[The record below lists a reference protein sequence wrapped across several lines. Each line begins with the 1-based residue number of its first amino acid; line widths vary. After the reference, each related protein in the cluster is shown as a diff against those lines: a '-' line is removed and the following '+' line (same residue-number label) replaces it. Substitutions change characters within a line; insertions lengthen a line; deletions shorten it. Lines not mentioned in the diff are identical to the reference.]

1 MKLIEILIAPI
12 VYLVFVALAILSAL
26 FYVVGNLIDAF
37 RAFIIGDISESK
49 AYLNDACS
57 NIAELKCFF
66 VWDED
71 EENE

>member
-12 VYLVFVALAILSAL
+12 VYLVFVALAMISTL
-26 FYVVGNLIDAF
+26 FYVIGNLIDAF
-37 RAFIIGDISESK
+37 RAFIVGDISESK
-49 AYLNDACS
+49 AYLKDACS
-57 NIAELKCFF
+57 NITELKWAF

>member
-37 RAFIIGDISESK
+37 RALIIGDISESK

-57 NIAELKCFF
+57 NIKELKWIF
-66 VWDED
+66 VWE

>member
-26 FYVVGNLIDAF
+26 YYVVGNLIDAF

-57 NIAELKCFF
+57 NITELKWIF
-66 VWDED
+66 VWEED

>member
-12 VYLVFVALAILSAL
+12 VYLIFVALAILSAL

-57 NIAELKCFF
+57 NITELKWIF
-66 VWDED
+66 VWEEE

>member
-12 VYLVFVALAILSAL
+12 VYLVFVALAILSTL

-57 NIAELKCFF
+57 NITELKWIF
-66 VWDED
+66 VWEEE

>member
-1 MKLIEILIAPI
+1 MKLIEILIVPI
-12 VYLVFVALAILSAL
+12 VFWIFVALAILSAL

-57 NIAELKCFF
+57 NITELKWIF
-66 VWDED
+66 VWE